1 MAHQMRHFRQVFHE
15 VMEFTMAESPFDC
28 MDDPLPSLKHF
39 LPRKPGARFKSWLQ
53 FHGWMSEEAKK
64 TSSPDCVFGLET
76 IVEYL
81 IDKLRSPEG
90 PFDGVLCFS

>member
-1 MAHQMRHFRQVFHE
+1 
-15 VMEFTMAESPFDC
+15 
-28 MDDPLPSLKHF
+28 
-39 LPRKPGARFKSWLQ
+39 
-53 FHGWMSEEAKK
+53 MSEEAKK